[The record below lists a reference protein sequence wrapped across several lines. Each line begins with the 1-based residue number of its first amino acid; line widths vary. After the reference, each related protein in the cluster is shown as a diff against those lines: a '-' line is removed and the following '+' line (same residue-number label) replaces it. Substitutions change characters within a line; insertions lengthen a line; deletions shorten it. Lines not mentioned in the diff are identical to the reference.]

1 MEYHWGLAYLTM
13 HLFADIGDVGK
24 NGFLVSF
31 SEELWWS
38 NGVSFFG
45 SAGKK

>member
-1 MEYHWGLAYLTM
+1 M
-13 HLFADIGDVGK
+13 HLFADIGDVGE

-38 NGVSFFG
+38 NGVSLFG